1 MLSIKNISKSFGNVH
16 ALKNVSLDLK
26 PGLFGLLGPNGA
38 GKSTLMRTIAT
49 LQKPDTGAISLG
61 DVDILADPTH
71 MRAVLGY
78 LPQDFGVYPKMS
90 AKALLDHI
98 AVLKGISNKAERQ
111 KQIHALLVGV
121 DLLTHS
127 SANVATYSGGMRQR
141 FGIAQALL
149 GNPKVLIVDEP
160 TAGLDPFQRQRFL
173 DLLQE
178 AGEEKI
184 IILSTHIIED
194 VRDMCPDMA
203 IMGDGE
209 IVARDAPETLIQ
221 RVEGKVW
228 RKKIEKA
235 DLESVKADMPFLSSR
250 YLMGG
255 VIVSILADGKPGAGF
270 EQGDVTLEDAYFAH
284 LNGLVRAAPQTHA
297 PQTTQSQVSEKVEV

>member
-1 MLSIKNISKSFGNVH
+1 MLSINSISKSFGDVH
-16 ALKNVSLDLK
+16 ALKDVSLDLE

-38 GKSTLMRTIAT
+38 GKSTLMRTLAT
-49 LQKPDTGAISLG
+49 LQKTDSGTITLNGTDI
-61 DVDILADPTH
+61 VDHPNE
-71 MRAVLGY
+71 MRSVLGY

-98 AVLKGISNKAERQ
+98 AILKGVSNKAERQ
-111 KQIHALLVGV
+111 KQIRALLEGV

-141 FGIAQALL
+141 FGVAQALL

-209 IVARDAPETLIQ
+209 IVVRDAPETLIE
-221 RVEGKVW
+221 RVEGRVW
-228 RKKIEKA
+228 RKKIEK
-235 DLESVKADMPFLSSR
+235 DELETVKANLPFLSSR

-255 VIVSILADGKPGAGF
+255 VIVSVFADAKPGAGY
-270 EQGDVTLEDAYFAH
+270 EKADVTLEDAYFAH
-284 LNGLVRAAPQTHA
+284 LNGLIKSPEKIT
-297 PQTTQSQVSEKVEV
+297 EKVEA

>member
-1 MLSIKNISKSFGNVH
+1 MLSIQNISKSFGDVH

-38 GKSTLMRTIAT
+38 GKSTLMRTLAT
-49 LQKPDTGAISLG
+49 LQKPDSGQITLNGK
-61 DVDILADPTH
+61 DIVSHPNE
-71 MRAVLGY
+71 MRSVLGY

-98 AVLKGISNKAERQ
+98 AVLKGMNNKTERE
-111 KQIHALLVGV
+111 KQIRALLEGV

-141 FGIAQALL
+141 FGVAQAML
-149 GNPKVLIVDEP
+149 GNPKILIVDEP

-203 IMGDGE
+203 IMGNGE
-209 IVARDAPETLIQ
+209 IIVRDAPENLIAT
-221 RVEGKVW
+221 VEGKVW
-228 RKKIEKA
+228 RKKIDKTE
-235 DLESVKADMPFLSSR
+235 LEAVKANLPFLSSR

-255 VIVSILADGKPGAGF
+255 VIVSVLSNEKPADGF
-270 EQGDVTLEDAYFAH
+270 EKDDVKLEDAYFAH
-284 LNGLVRAAPQTHA
+284 LNGLIQSTAATSVFA
-297 PQTTQSQVSEKVEV
+297 

>member
-1 MLSIKNISKSFGNVH
+1 MLSIKNISKSFGDVH
-16 ALKNVSLDLK
+16 ALKNVSLELK

-38 GKSTLMRTIAT
+38 GKSTLMRTLAT
-49 LQKPDTGAISLG
+49 LQKPDSGTVTLNGK
-61 DVDILADPTH
+61 DIVNHPNE
-71 MRAVLGY
+71 MRSVLGY

-90 AKALLDHI
+90 AKALLNHI
-98 AVLKGISNKAERQ
+98 AILKGMNNKSERET
-111 KQIHALLVGV
+111 QIRALLEGV

-141 FGIAQALL
+141 FGVAQAML
-149 GNPKVLIVDEP
+149 GNPKILIVDEP

-203 IMGDGE
+203 IMGNGE
-209 IVARDAPETLIQ
+209 IVVRDAPENLIES
-221 RVEGKVW
+221 VKGKVW
-228 RKKIEKA
+228 RKKIDKSELEAVKA
-235 DLESVKADMPFLSSR
+235 DLPFLSSR

-255 VIVSILADGKPGAGF
+255 VIVSILSDTNPGAGF
-270 EQGDVTLEDAYFAH
+270 EKDDVKLEDAYFAH
-284 LNGLVRAAPQTHA
+284 LNGLIH
-297 PQTTQSQVSEKVEV
+297 TTPKTAELVGA

>member
-1 MLSIKNISKSFGNVH
+1 MLSINSISKSFGDVH
-16 ALKNVSLDLK
+16 ALKDVSLDLE

-38 GKSTLMRTIAT
+38 GKSTLMRTLAT
-49 LQKPDTGAISLG
+49 LQKPDSGTITLNGADI
-61 DVDILADPTH
+61 VDHPNE
-71 MRAVLGY
+71 MRSVLGY

-98 AVLKGISNKAERQ
+98 AILKGVSNKAERQ
-111 KQIHALLVGV
+111 KQIRALLEGV

-141 FGIAQALL
+141 FGVAQALL

-209 IVARDAPETLIQ
+209 IVVRDAPETLIE
-221 RVEGKVW
+221 RVEGRVW
-228 RKKIEKA
+228 RKKIEK
-235 DLESVKADMPFLSSR
+235 DELETVKANLPFLSSR

-255 VIVSILADGKPGAGF
+255 VIVSVFADAKPGAGY
-270 EQGDVTLEDAYFAH
+270 EKADVTLEDAYFAH
-284 LNGLVRAAPQTHA
+284 LNGLIKSPEKIT
-297 PQTTQSQVSEKVEV
+297 EKVEA

>member
-1 MLSIKNISKSFGNVH
+1 MLSIKNISKRFGDVH
-16 ALKNVSLDLK
+16 ALKNVSLDLE

-38 GKSTLMRTIAT
+38 GKSTLMRTLAT
-49 LQKPDTGAISLG
+49 LQKPDSGTVTLNGK
-61 DVDILADPTH
+61 DIVNHPNE
-71 MRAVLGY
+71 MRSVLGY

-90 AKALLDHI
+90 AKALLNHI
-98 AVLKGISNKAERQ
+98 AILKGMNNKSERET
-111 KQIHALLVGV
+111 QIRALLEGV

-141 FGIAQALL
+141 FGVAQAML
-149 GNPKVLIVDEP
+149 GNPQVLIVDEP

-203 IMGDGE
+203 IMGNGKV
-209 IVARDAPETLIQ
+209 IARDAPENLIES
-221 RVEGKVW
+221 VNGKVW
-228 RKKIEKA
+228 RKKIDKSEIETIKA
-235 DLESVKADMPFLSSR
+235 DLPFLSSR

-255 VIVSILADGKPGAGF
+255 VIVSVLSDSNPGTGF
-270 EQGDVTLEDAYFAH
+270 ERDDVKLEDAYFAH
-284 LNGLVRAAPQTHA
+284 LNGLIHVTPSIA
-297 PQTTQSQVSEKVEV
+297 EMVEA

>member
-1 MLSIKNISKSFGNVH
+1 MLSIKNISKSFGDVH
-16 ALKNVSLDLK
+16 ALKNVSLDLE

-38 GKSTLMRTIAT
+38 GKSTLMRTLAT
-49 LQKPDTGAISLG
+49 LQKPDSGTVTLNGK
-61 DVDILADPTH
+61 DIVSHPNE
-71 MRAVLGY
+71 MRSVLGY

-90 AKALLDHI
+90 AKALLNHI
-98 AVLKGISNKAERQ
+98 AILKGMNNKSERE
-111 KQIHALLVGV
+111 KQIRALLEGV

-141 FGIAQALL
+141 FGVAQAML
-149 GNPKVLIVDEP
+149 GNPQILIVDEP

-203 IMGDGE
+203 IMGNGE
-209 IVARDAPETLIQ
+209 IVVRDAPENLIES
-221 RVEGKVW
+221 VEGKV
-228 RKKIEKA
+228 
-235 DLESVKADMPFLSSR
+235 LS
-250 YLMGG
+250 L
-255 VIVSILADGKPGAGF
+255 IHI
-270 EQGDVTLEDAYFAH
+270 
-284 LNGLVRAAPQTHA
+284 
-297 PQTTQSQVSEKVEV
+297 

>member
-1 MLSIKNISKSFGNVH
+1 MCIRDS
-16 ALKNVSLDLK
+16 LKDVSLDLE

-38 GKSTLMRTIAT
+38 GKSTLMRTLAT
-49 LQKPDTGAISLG
+49 LQKPDSGTITLNGKDI
-61 DVDILADPTH
+61 VDHPNE
-71 MRAVLGY
+71 MRSVLGY

-98 AVLKGISNKAERQ
+98 AILKGVSNKAERQ
-111 KQIHALLVGV
+111 KQIRALLEGV

-141 FGIAQALL
+141 FGVAQALL

-209 IVARDAPETLIQ
+209 IVVRDAPETLIE
-221 RVEGKVW
+221 RVEGRVW
-228 RKKIEKA
+228 RKKIEK
-235 DLESVKADMPFLSSR
+235 DELETVKANLPFLSSR

-255 VIVSILADGKPGAGF
+255 VIVSVFSDAKPETGYDKA
-270 EQGDVTLEDAYFAH
+270 DVTLEDAYFAH
-284 LNGLVRAAPQTHA
+284 LNGLIKSPEKIT
-297 PQTTQSQVSEKVEV
+297 EKVEA

>member
-38 GKSTLMRTIAT
+38 GKSTLMRTLAT
-49 LQKPDTGAISLG
+49 LQKPDVGGITLDG
-61 DVDILADPTH
+61 VDILSNPTH
-71 MRAVLGY
+71 MRNVLGY

-98 AVLKGISNKAERQ
+98 AVLKGINNKSKRET
-111 KQIHALLVGV
+111 QIRALLEGV

-127 SANVATYSGGMRQR
+127 SANVSTYSG
-141 FGIAQALL
+141 LL

-209 IVARDAPETLIQ
+209 IVSLIDSVQ
-221 RVEGKVW
+221 GQVW
-228 RKKIEKA
+228 RKKIEKT
-235 DLESVKADMPFLSSR
+235 DLEAVKKDLPFLSSR
-250 YLMGG
+250 YMMGG
-255 VIVSILADGKPGAGF
+255 VIVSVLSPEKPGAGF
-270 EQGDVTLEDAYFAH
+270 EQAEVALEDAYFAH
-284 LNGLVRAAPQTHA
+284 LNALVAKKAP
-297 PQTTQSQVSEKVEV
+297 SIEKTAVEA

>member
-1 MLSIKNISKSFGNVH
+1 MLSIQNISISFGDVH

-38 GKSTLMRTIAT
+38 GKSTLMRTLAT
-49 LQKPDTGAISLG
+49 LQKPDSGQITLNGK
-61 DVDILADPTH
+61 DIVNHPNE
-71 MRAVLGY
+71 MRSVLGY

-98 AVLKGISNKAERQ
+98 AVLKGMNIKTERE
-111 KQIHALLVGV
+111 KQIRALLEGV

-141 FGIAQALL
+141 FGVAQAML
-149 GNPKVLIVDEP
+149 GNPKILIVDEP

-203 IMGDGE
+203 IMGNGE
-209 IVARDAPETLIQ
+209 IIVRDAPKNLIAT
-221 RVEGKVW
+221 VEGKVW
-228 RKKIEKA
+228 RKKIDKSE
-235 DLESVKADMPFLSSR
+235 LEAVKDNLPFLSSR

-255 VIVSILADGKPGAGF
+255 VIVSVLSDGKPADGF
-270 EQGDVTLEDAYFAH
+270 ERDEVKLEDAYFAH
-284 LNGLVRAAPQTHA
+284 LNGLIHSTTAASVFA
-297 PQTTQSQVSEKVEV
+297 

>member
-1 MLSIKNISKSFGNVH
+1 MLSIKNISKSFGDVH
-16 ALKNVSLDLK
+16 ALKNVSLDLE

-38 GKSTLMRTIAT
+38 GKSTLMRTLAT
-49 LQKPDTGAISLG
+49 LQKPDSGTVTLNGK
-61 DVDILADPTH
+61 DIVSHPNE
-71 MRAVLGY
+71 MRSVLGY

-90 AKALLDHI
+90 AKALLNHI
-98 AVLKGISNKAERQ
+98 AILKGMNNKSERE
-111 KQIHALLVGV
+111 KQIRALLEGV

-141 FGIAQALL
+141 FGVAQAML
-149 GNPKVLIVDEP
+149 GNPQILIVDEP

-203 IMGDGE
+203 IMGNGE
-209 IVARDAPETLIQ
+209 IVVRDAPENLIES
-221 RVEGKVW
+221 VEGKVW
-228 RKKIEKA
+228 RKKIDKSDLDAVKA
-235 DLESVKADMPFLSSR
+235 DLPFLSSR

-255 VIVSILADGKPGAGF
+255 VIVSVLSDTNPGAGF
-270 EQGDVTLEDAYFAH
+270 EKDDVKLEDAYFAH
-284 LNGLVRAAPQTHA
+284 LNGLVGTATKTA
-297 PQTTQSQVSEKVEV
+297 ELVEA

>member
-1 MLSIKNISKSFGNVH
+1 MLSIKNISKSFGDVH

-38 GKSTLMRTIAT
+38 GKSTLMRTLAT
-49 LQKPDTGAISLG
+49 LQRPDTGEITLNGKDIVNHPNEMRSL
-61 DVDILADPTH
+61 
-71 MRAVLGY
+71 LGY

-90 AKALLDHI
+90 AKALLEHI
-98 AVLKGISNKAERQ
+98 AILKGMNNKVERQ
-111 KQIHALLVGV
+111 KQIHALLEGV

-141 FGIAQALL
+141 FGVAQAML
-149 GNPKVLIVDEP
+149 GNPQILIVDEP

-203 IMGDGE
+203 IMGNGE
-209 IVARDAPETLIQ
+209 IVVRDAPENLIESVQ
-221 RVEGKVW
+221 GKIW
-228 RKKIEKA
+228 RKKIEKS
-235 DLESVKADMPFLSSR
+235 DLETVKANLPFLSSR

-255 VIVSILADGKPGAGF
+255 VIVSVLSDSNPGAGF
-270 EQGDVTLEDAYFAH
+270 ETDDVMLEDAYFAY
-284 LNGLVRAAPQTHA
+284 LNGLISP
-297 PQTTQSQVSEKVEV
+297 SSEPVESKPLEMGEV

>member
-1 MLSIKNISKSFGNVH
+1 
-16 ALKNVSLDLK
+16 
-26 PGLFGLLGPNGA
+26 
-38 GKSTLMRTIAT
+38 MR
-49 LQKPDTGAISLG
+49 S
-61 DVDILADPTH
+61 
-71 MRAVLGY
+71 VLGY

-98 AVLKGISNKAERQ
+98 AVLKGMNNKSERE
-111 KQIHALLVGV
+111 KQIRALLEGV

-141 FGIAQALL
+141 FGVAQAML
-149 GNPKVLIVDEP
+149 GNPKILIVDEP

-203 IMGDGE
+203 IMGNGKI
-209 IVARDAPETLIQ
+209 IVRDAPEKLIAG
-221 RVEGKVW
+221 VEGKVW
-228 RKKIEKA
+228 RKKIDKSE
-235 DLESVKADMPFLSSR
+235 LESVKADLPFLSSR

-255 VIVSILADGKPGAGF
+255 VIVSVLSDGKPGDGF
-270 EQGDVTLEDAYFAH
+270 EKDEVKLEDAYFAH
-284 LNGLVRAAPQTHA
+284 LNGLINSTAAA
-297 PQTTQSQVSEKVEV
+297 SVFA

>member
-1 MLSIKNISKSFGNVH
+1 MLSINSISKSFGDVH
-16 ALKNVSLDLK
+16 ALKDVSLDLE

-38 GKSTLMRTIAT
+38 GKSTLMRTLAT
-49 LQKPDTGAISLG
+49 LQKPDSGTITLNGTDI
-61 DVDILADPTH
+61 VDHPNE
-71 MRAVLGY
+71 MRSVLGY

-98 AVLKGISNKAERQ
+98 AILKGVSNKAERQ
-111 KQIHALLVGV
+111 KQIRALLEGV

-141 FGIAQALL
+141 FGVAQALL

-209 IVARDAPETLIQ
+209 IVVRDAPETLIE
-221 RVEGKVW
+221 RVEGRVW
-228 RKKIEKA
+228 RKKIEK
-235 DLESVKADMPFLSSR
+235 DELETVKANLPFLSSR

-255 VIVSILADGKPGAGF
+255 VIVSVFADAKPGAGY
-270 EQGDVTLEDAYFAH
+270 EKADVTLEDAYFAH
-284 LNGLVRAAPQTHA
+284 LNGLIKSPEKITK
-297 PQTTQSQVSEKVEV
+297 KVEA

>member
-1 MLSIKNISKSFGNVH
+1 MLSIKNISKSFGDVH
-16 ALKNVSLDLK
+16 ALKNVSLELK

-38 GKSTLMRTIAT
+38 GKSTLMRTLAT
-49 LQKPDTGAISLG
+49 LQKPDSGTVTLNGK
-61 DVDILADPTH
+61 DIVNHPNE
-71 MRAVLGY
+71 MRSVLGY

-90 AKALLDHI
+90 AKALLNHI
-98 AVLKGISNKAERQ
+98 AILKGMNNKSERET
-111 KQIHALLVGV
+111 QIRALLEGV

-141 FGIAQALL
+141 FGVAQAML
-149 GNPKVLIVDEP
+149 GNPQILIVDEP

-203 IMGDGE
+203 IMGNGE
-209 IVARDAPETLIQ
+209 IVVRDAPENLIESVQ
-221 RVEGKVW
+221 GKVW
-228 RKKIEKA
+228 RKKIDKSELDAVKA
-235 DLESVKADMPFLSSR
+235 DLPFLSSR

-255 VIVSILADGKPGAGF
+255 VIVSVLSDVKLGAGF
-270 EQGDVTLEDAYFAH
+270 EKDDVKLEDAYFAH
-284 LNGLVRAAPQTHA
+284 LNGLIRSAPKTA
-297 PQTTQSQVSEKVEV
+297 EKIEA

>member
-1 MLSIKNISKSFGNVH
+1 MLSINSISKSFGDVH
-16 ALKNVSLDLK
+16 ALKDVSLDLE

-38 GKSTLMRTIAT
+38 GKSTLMRTLAT
-49 LQKPDTGAISLG
+49 LQKPDSGTITLNGTDI
-61 DVDILADPTH
+61 VDHPNE
-71 MRAVLGY
+71 MRSVLGY

-98 AVLKGISNKAERQ
+98 AILKGVSNKAERQ
-111 KQIHALLVGV
+111 KQIRALLEGV

-141 FGIAQALL
+141 FGVAQTLL
-149 GNPKVLIVDEP
+149 GNPKALIVDEP

-194 VRDMCPDMA
+194 VRDMCPEMA

-209 IVARDAPETLIQ
+209 IVVRDAPETLIE
-221 RVEGKVW
+221 RVEGRVW
-228 RKKIEKA
+228 RKKIEK
-235 DLESVKADMPFLSSR
+235 DELETVKANLPFLSSR

-255 VIVSILADGKPGAGF
+255 VIVSVFADAKPGAGY
-270 EQGDVTLEDAYFAH
+270 EKADVTLEDAYFAH
-284 LNGLVRAAPQTHA
+284 LNELIKSPEKIT
-297 PQTTQSQVSEKVEV
+297 EKVEA

>member
-1 MLSIKNISKSFGNVH
+1 MLSIKNISKSFGDVH
-16 ALKNVSLDLK
+16 ALKNVSLDLE

-38 GKSTLMRTIAT
+38 GKSTLMRTLAT
-49 LQKPDTGAISLG
+49 LQKPDSGHITLNGK
-61 DVDILADPTH
+61 DIIDHPNE
-71 MRAVLGY
+71 MRSVLGY

-98 AVLKGISNKAERQ
+98 AILKGMNNKAERET
-111 KQIHALLVGV
+111 QIRALLEGV

-141 FGIAQALL
+141 FGVAQAML
-149 GNPKVLIVDEP
+149 GNPQILIVDEP

-203 IMGDGE
+203 IMGNGE
-209 IVARDAPETLIQ
+209 IVVRDAPENLIES
-221 RVEGKVW
+221 VEGRVW
-228 RKKIEKA
+228 RKKIEKSE
-235 DLESVKADMPFLSSR
+235 LEAVKADLPFLSSR

-255 VIVSILADGKPGAGF
+255 VIVSVLSDEKPGPGF
-270 EQGDVTLEDAYFAH
+270 ENEKVKLEDAYFAH
-284 LNGLVRAAPQTHA
+284 LNGLVQSPTTAA
-297 PQTTQSQVSEKVEV
+297 SFG

>member
-1 MLSIKNISKSFGNVH
+1 MLSINSISKSFGDVH
-16 ALKNVSLDLK
+16 ALKDVSLDLE

-38 GKSTLMRTIAT
+38 GKSTLMRTLAT
-49 LQKPDTGAISLG
+49 LQKPDSGTITLNGEDI
-61 DVDILADPTH
+61 VDHPNE
-71 MRAVLGY
+71 MRSVLGY

-98 AVLKGISNKAERQ
+98 AILKGVSNKAERQ
-111 KQIHALLVGV
+111 KQIRALLEGV

-141 FGIAQALL
+141 FGVAQALL

-209 IVARDAPETLIQ
+209 IVVRDAPETLIE
-221 RVEGKVW
+221 RVEGRVW
-228 RKKIEKA
+228 RKKIEK
-235 DLESVKADMPFLSSR
+235 DELETVKANLPFLSSR

-255 VIVSILADGKPGAGF
+255 VIVSVFADAKPGAGY
-270 EQGDVTLEDAYFAH
+270 EKADVTLEDAYFAH
-284 LNGLVRAAPQTHA
+284 LNGLIKSPEKITK
-297 PQTTQSQVSEKVEV
+297 KVEA

>member
-1 MLSIKNISKSFGNVH
+1 MLSIKNISKSFGDVH

-38 GKSTLMRTIAT
+38 GKSTLMRTLAT
-49 LQKPDTGAISLG
+49 LQKPDSGTVTLNGK
-61 DVDILADPTH
+61 DIVSHPNE
-71 MRAVLGY
+71 MRSVLGY
-78 LPQDFGVYPKMS
+78 LPQDFGVYPKMN
-90 AKALLDHI
+90 AKALLNHI
-98 AVLKGISNKAERQ
+98 AILKGMNNKSERE
-111 KQIHALLVGV
+111 KQIRALLEGV

-141 FGIAQALL
+141 FGVAQAML
-149 GNPKVLIVDEP
+149 GNPQILIVDEP

-203 IMGDGE
+203 IMGNGE
-209 IVARDAPETLIQ
+209 IVVRDAPENLIE

-228 RKKIEKA
+228 RKKIDKSDLDAVKA
-235 DLESVKADMPFLSSR
+235 DLPFLSSR

-255 VIVSILADGKPGAGF
+255 VIVSVLSDTNPGAGF
-270 EQGDVTLEDAYFAH
+270 EKDDVKLEDAYFAH
-284 LNGLVRAAPQTHA
+284 LNGLVGTATKTA
-297 PQTTQSQVSEKVEV
+297 ELVEA

>member
-1 MLSIKNISKSFGNVH
+1 MLSINSISKSFGDVH
-16 ALKNVSLDLK
+16 ALKDVSLDLE

-38 GKSTLMRTIAT
+38 GKSTLMRTLAT
-49 LQKPDTGAISLG
+49 LQKPDSGTITLNGTDI
-61 DVDILADPTH
+61 VDHPNE
-71 MRAVLGY
+71 MRSVLGY

-98 AVLKGISNKAERQ
+98 AILKGVSNKAERQ
-111 KQIHALLVGV
+111 KQIRALLEGV

-141 FGIAQALL
+141 FGVAQALL

-209 IVARDAPETLIQ
+209 IVVRDAPETLIE
-221 RVEGKVW
+221 RVEGRVW
-228 RKKIEKA
+228 RKKIEK
-235 DLESVKADMPFLSSR
+235 DELETVKANLPFLSSR

-255 VIVSILADGKPGAGF
+255 VIVSVFSDAKPGAGY
-270 EQGDVTLEDAYFAH
+270 EKADVTLEDAYFAH
-284 LNGLVRAAPQTHA
+284 LNGLIKSPEKIT
-297 PQTTQSQVSEKVEV
+297 EKVEA

>member
-1 MLSIKNISKSFGNVH
+1 MLSINSISKSFGDVH
-16 ALKNVSLDLK
+16 ALKDVSLDLE

-38 GKSTLMRTIAT
+38 GKSTLMRTLAT
-49 LQKPDTGAISLG
+49 LQKPDSGTITLNGKDI
-61 DVDILADPTH
+61 VDHPNE
-71 MRAVLGY
+71 MRSVLGY

-98 AVLKGISNKAERQ
+98 AILKGVSNKAERQ
-111 KQIHALLVGV
+111 KQIRALLEGV

-141 FGIAQALL
+141 FGVAQALL

-209 IVARDAPETLIQ
+209 IVVRDAPETLIE
-221 RVEGKVW
+221 RVEGRVW
-228 RKKIEKA
+228 RKKIEK
-235 DLESVKADMPFLSSR
+235 DELETVKANLPFLSSR

-255 VIVSILADGKPGAGF
+255 VIVSVFADAKPGAGY
-270 EQGDVTLEDAYFAH
+270 EKADVTLEDAYFAH
-284 LNGLVRAAPQTHA
+284 LNGLIKSPEKITK
-297 PQTTQSQVSEKVEV
+297 KVEA

>member
-1 MLSIKNISKSFGNVH
+1 MLSINSISKSFGDVH
-16 ALKNVSLDLK
+16 ALKDVSLDLE

-38 GKSTLMRTIAT
+38 GKSTLMRTLAT
-49 LQKPDTGAISLG
+49 LQKPDSGTITLNGTDI
-61 DVDILADPTH
+61 VDHPNE
-71 MRAVLGY
+71 MRSVLGY

-98 AVLKGISNKAERQ
+98 AILKGVSNKAERQ
-111 KQIHALLVGV
+111 KQIRALLEGV

-141 FGIAQALL
+141 FGVAQALL

-209 IVARDAPETLIQ
+209 IVVRESPETLIE
-221 RVEGKVW
+221 RVEGRVW
-228 RKKIEKA
+228 RKKIEK
-235 DLESVKADMPFLSSR
+235 DELETVKANLPFLSSR

-255 VIVSILADGKPGAGF
+255 VIVSVFADAKPGAGY
-270 EQGDVTLEDAYFAH
+270 EKAEVTLEDAYFAH
-284 LNGLVRAAPQTHA
+284 LNGLIKSPEKIT
-297 PQTTQSQVSEKVEV
+297 EKVEA

>member
-1 MLSIKNISKSFGNVH
+1 MLSINSISKSFGDVH
-16 ALKNVSLDLK
+16 ALKDVSLDLE

-38 GKSTLMRTIAT
+38 GKSTLMRTLAT
-49 LQKPDTGAISLG
+49 LQKPDSGTITLNGTDI
-61 DVDILADPTH
+61 VDHPNE
-71 MRAVLGY
+71 MRSVLGY

-98 AVLKGISNKAERQ
+98 AILKGVSNKAERQ
-111 KQIHALLVGV
+111 KQIRALLEGV

-141 FGIAQALL
+141 FGVAQALL

-209 IVARDAPETLIQ
+209 IVVRDAPETLIE
-221 RVEGKVW
+221 RVEGRVW
-228 RKKIEKA
+228 RKKIEK
-235 DLESVKADMPFLSSR
+235 DELETVKANLPFLSSR

-255 VIVSILADGKPGAGF
+255 VIVSVFSDAKPGAGY
-270 EQGDVTLEDAYFAH
+270 ELSLIH
-284 LNGLVRAAPQTHA
+284 I
-297 PQTTQSQVSEKVEV
+297 

>member
-1 MLSIKNISKSFGNVH
+1 MLSIKNISKSFGDVH

-38 GKSTLMRTIAT
+38 GKSTLMRTLAT
-49 LQKPDTGAISLG
+49 LQKPDSGTVTLNGK
-61 DVDILADPTH
+61 DIVSHPNE
-71 MRAVLGY
+71 MRSVLGY

-90 AKALLDHI
+90 AKALLNHI
-98 AVLKGISNKAERQ
+98 AILKGMNNKSERET
-111 KQIHALLVGV
+111 QIRALLEGV

-141 FGIAQALL
+141 FGVAQAML
-149 GNPKVLIVDEP
+149 GNPKILIVDEP

-203 IMGDGE
+203 IMGNGE
-209 IVARDAPETLIQ
+209 IVVRDAPENLIES
-221 RVEGKVW
+221 VKGKVW
-228 RKKIEKA
+228 RKKIDKSELEAVKA
-235 DLESVKADMPFLSSR
+235 DLPFLSSR

-255 VIVSILADGKPGAGF
+255 VIVSILSDTNPGAGF
-270 EQGDVTLEDAYFAH
+270 EKDDVKLEDAYFAH
-284 LNGLVRAAPQTHA
+284 LNGLIH
-297 PQTTQSQVSEKVEV
+297 TTPKTAELVGA

>member
-1 MLSIKNISKSFGNVH
+1 MLSIKNISKSFGDVH

-38 GKSTLMRTIAT
+38 GKSTLMRTLAT
-49 LQKPDTGAISLG
+49 LQKPDSGTVTLNGK
-61 DVDILADPTH
+61 DIVSHPNE
-71 MRAVLGY
+71 MRSVLGY

-90 AKALLDHI
+90 AKALLNHI
-98 AVLKGISNKAERQ
+98 AILKGMNNKSERE
-111 KQIHALLVGV
+111 KQIRALLEGV

-141 FGIAQALL
+141 FGVAQAML
-149 GNPKVLIVDEP
+149 GNPQILIVDEP

-203 IMGDGE
+203 IMGNGE
-209 IVARDAPETLIQ
+209 IVVRDAPENLIES
-221 RVEGKVW
+221 VEGKVW
-228 RKKIEKA
+228 RKKIDKSDLDAVKA
-235 DLESVKADMPFLSSR
+235 DLPFLSSR

-255 VIVSILADGKPGAGF
+255 VIVSVLSDTNPGAGF
-270 EQGDVTLEDAYFAH
+270 EKDDVKLEDAYFAH
-284 LNGLVRAAPQTHA
+284 LNGLVGTATKTA
-297 PQTTQSQVSEKVEV
+297 ELVEA

>member
-1 MLSIKNISKSFGNVH
+1 MLSIQNISKSFGNVH

-38 GKSTLMRTIAT
+38 GKSTLMRTLAT
-49 LQKPDTGAISLG
+49 LQKPDSGQITLNGK
-61 DVDILADPTH
+61 DIVSHPNE
-71 MRAVLGY
+71 MRSVLGY

-98 AVLKGISNKAERQ
+98 AVLKGMNNKAERE
-111 KQIHALLVGV
+111 KQIRALLEGV

-141 FGIAQALL
+141 FGVAQAML
-149 GNPKVLIVDEP
+149 GNPKILIVDEP

-203 IMGDGE
+203 IMGSGE
-209 IVARDAPETLIQ
+209 IIVRDAPENLIAT
-221 RVEGKVW
+221 VKGKVW
-228 RKKIEKA
+228 RKKIDKSELEAVKA
-235 DLESVKADMPFLSSR
+235 DLPFLSSR

-255 VIVSILADGKPGAGF
+255 VIVSVLSDGKPADGF
-270 EQGDVTLEDAYFAH
+270 EKDDVKLEDAYFAH
-284 LNGLVRAAPQTHA
+284 LNGLITAPAAA
-297 PQTTQSQVSEKVEV
+297 LVSA

>member
-1 MLSIKNISKSFGNVH
+1 MLSINSISKSFGDVH
-16 ALKNVSLDLK
+16 ALKDVSLDLE

-38 GKSTLMRTIAT
+38 GKSTLMRTLAT
-49 LQKPDTGAISLG
+49 LQKPDSGTITLNGKDI
-61 DVDILADPTH
+61 VDHPNE
-71 MRAVLGY
+71 MRSVLGY

-98 AVLKGISNKAERQ
+98 AILKGVSNKAERQ
-111 KQIHALLVGV
+111 KQIRALLEGV

-141 FGIAQALL
+141 FGVAQALL

-209 IVARDAPETLIQ
+209 IVVRDAPETLIE
-221 RVEGKVW
+221 RVEGRVW
-228 RKKIEKA
+228 RKKIEK
-235 DLESVKADMPFLSSR
+235 DELETVKANLPFLSSR

-255 VIVSILADGKPGAGF
+255 VIVSVFADAKPGAGY
-270 EQGDVTLEDAYFAH
+270 EKADVTLEDAYFAH
-284 LNGLVRAAPQTHA
+284 LNGLIKSPEKIT
-297 PQTTQSQVSEKVEV
+297 EKVEA